1 MKYLRNYLVIV
12 GAFAHVILVL
22 VLIGLFSRYEL
33 TPRQFLV
40 RAMEKAELNIPFVDS
55 LLKPAALFPE
65 YIPVTSF
72 TDSGSRIL
80 PQTKKLINGEL
91 TPANFKVNSL
101 KVYKPCSSS
110 VLLGSV
116 SCWLYKKDE
125 LSKKN
130 LLRNLR
136 QFTITL
142 PTNDGKY
149 GNGWELALAFDSI
162 RTTDLLEVYQ
172 KNVIEKKL
180 VNAINH
186 YLILLNGS
194 SASQWHGRA
203 TLAAQMWLCLIAL
216 DNPSAALLSKV
227 EPHFEQLVQALEL
240 TPAWPEGYNYW
251 INNRALHIS
260 LALGSYLN
268 GTHNSRLK
276 HRVAAALEDVGYWH
290 IYATRPDAN
299 IEPIGDKGPRLD
311 LKDETRRV
319 IDVLAQVTNNRDFA
333 YFSAYL
339 ESVHKNES
347 YYRGYR
353 WGYFLFHNPE
363 LDPSGKVSSL
373 AALNGF
379 LPYSRI
385 FGEEYYGLAF
395 FRQGWGKSATFMNY
409 KAGDTFTHHGH
420 YDAGHFSMFKGSP
433 LIVNSSEYGK
443 YSGDNRLNYAIRTI
457 SKNSIIIQKPLEKV
471 KPNRFF
477 EKNVAAGGQRVLLPT
492 GSAIQSVDDWYL
504 KRSSG
509 KVLAGGEIKTF
520 ESTKDFTFINSDL
533 TKAYNSTWF
542 DENNDGG
549 KIQLAH
555 RSLLYLRNEDTLLI
569 YDEVKPTD
577 PSYRVKSLLHMINMP
592 IIKGAKLVKG
602 KEHNG
607 IYRSNDNTFKLKN
620 GIGRLVGTVFH
631 QGFLQLIG
639 GYDYKFYVETDG
651 DDTTLDGQNFGNGL
665 SEKKYNQAAN
675 WRLEIVSEQADKHRT
690 LTILQPSL
698 HVYKEDKPIYKQI
711 VGGVAVQL
719 KNKLIVLTNGKE
731 LIRINGLTKGVK
743 VLVMGLKSNATYQLT
758 TSKGSKS
765 ISSTISLEFETPS
778 KMDYLELRQ
787 TES

>member
-12 GAFAHVILVL
+12 GLFAHVALLLVL
-22 VLIGLFSRYEL
+22 VGLFYQYEL
-33 TPRQFLV
+33 TPRQFLI
-40 RAMEKAELNIPFVDS
+40 RAIEKAELNIPFVES
-55 LLKPAALFPE
+55 LLQPAPLFPE
-65 YIPVTSF
+65 YVPVTNVN
-72 TDSGSRIL
+72 DSGPRIL

-91 TPANFKVNSL
+91 TPDNFRGNSL
-101 KVYKPCSSS
+101 NLYKPCSNSA
-110 VLLGSV
+110 LLGSL

-130 LLRNLR
+130 LLRNIR

-142 PTNDGKY
+142 PTNDGEY

-162 RTTDLLEVYQ
+162 RETELLEAYQ
-172 KNVIEKKL
+172 KDVIEKKL
-180 VNAINH
+180 INAINH
-186 YLILLNGS
+186 YLLLLNGN

-203 TLAAQMWLCLIAL
+203 TLAAQMWLCFIAL
-216 DNPSAALLSKV
+216 DKAPTSLLQKV
-227 EPHFEQLVQALEL
+227 ESHFEQLVQAVEL

-260 LALGSYLN
+260 LALSSYLN
-268 GTHNSRLK
+268 GTDNSLLK
-276 HRVAAALEDVGYWH
+276 RRVAVALENIGYWH

-319 IDVLAQVTNNRDFA
+319 IDVIAQVTNNRDFA

-353 WGYFLFHNPE
+353 WGYYLFHNPE
-363 LDPSGKVSSL
+363 LAPNGKVHDLEPLNSL
-373 AALNGF
+373 

-385 FGEEYYGLAF
+385 FGEDYYGLAF
-395 FRQGWGKSATFMNY
+395 FRQNWGKSATFMNF

-420 YDAGHFSMFKGSP
+420 YDAGHFSMFKGAP

-443 YSGDNRLNYAIRTI
+443 YTGDNRLNYAIRTV
-457 SKNSIIIQKPLEKV
+457 SKNSLIIQKPLEKV

-477 EKNVAAGGQRVLLPT
+477 ENNIAAGGQRILFPT

-504 KRSSG
+504 KRTSG
-509 KVLAGGEIKTF
+509 KVLAGGEIKAF
-520 ESTKDFTFINSDL
+520 ENKKDFTFINSDL

-549 KIQLAH
+549 KVQLAH
-555 RSLLYLRNEDTLLI
+555 RSLLYLRDEDTLFI

-577 PSYRVKSLLHMINMP
+577 PSYRVKSLLHMVNMP
-592 IIKGAKLVKG
+592 TVKGATLVKG

-607 IYRSNDNTFKLKN
+607 IYKSNENTFTLEN

-631 QGFLQLIG
+631 QGYLQLIG
-639 GYDYKFYVETDG
+639 GYDYKFYVEVDG
-651 DDTTLDGQNFGNGL
+651 DDSTLDGYNFEGGL
-665 SEKKYNQAAN
+665 SEKKYNQAAS
-675 WRLEIVSEQADKHRT
+675 WRLELVSDKADEHRT

-698 HVYKEDKPIYKQI
+698 HVYKKEKPIEKLI
-711 VGGVAVQL
+711 EGGVAVKL
-719 KNKLIVLTNGKE
+719 NNKLIALTNGKK
-731 LIRINGLTKGVK
+731 LIRISDLQEVEKILIV
-743 VLVMGLKSNATYQLT
+743 GLKNNVTYQLKT
-758 TSKGSKS
+758 TTGVKTVTSMV
-765 ISSTISLEFETPS
+765 SLELETPS
-778 KMDYLELRQ
+778 KIDYLELRPLN
-787 TES
+787 